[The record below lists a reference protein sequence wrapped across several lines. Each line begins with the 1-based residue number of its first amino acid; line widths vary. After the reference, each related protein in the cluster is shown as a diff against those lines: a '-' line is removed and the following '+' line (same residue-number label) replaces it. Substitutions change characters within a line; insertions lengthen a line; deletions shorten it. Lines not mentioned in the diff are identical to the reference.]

1 MAVHGMPCA
10 AGNVCHAGLRA
21 VQIAALIAAVT
32 ATLVT
37 QTHGRIWHN
46 DRLIVGLA
54 DLAATALIPAR
65 ADTE

>member
-1 MAVHGMPCA
+1 MSGHGMPCA
-10 AGNVCHAGLRA
+10 ADYDCHAALLA
-21 VQIAALIAAVT
+21 VLIAALIAADT

-46 DRLIVGLA
+46 DRLIVGLT
-54 DLAATALIPAR
+54 DLAATVLIPAR